1 MIFKRFLLILFIGY
15 GFSQSFQSTHQT
27 QLEYYNQHY
36 AQEEYQANSSTVI
49 LGKSGRQR
57 TPTKEIFGYH
67 PYWMGTAWQNYNYNL
82 LTTIAY
88 FGAEATATGDLSD
101 LHSWPVSGLINMAH
115 ANGVDVVLVVTLFNS
130 SSLTTLLSSNTNRQ
144 NLINNLITQVQAGNA
159 DGVNIDFESM
169 PSSQKQNM
177 VTFITDLTAAF
188 HSSIPGSQVTLAMPA
203 VDWSDGWDY
212 LALAQN
218 SDGLFIMGYDYHYSG
233 SSTTGANAPLT
244 GGSYN
249 VTNTINTYL
258 NETGGLAEKI
268 ILGCPY
274 FGFEWPATSG
284 SPGASTTGTGS
295 AKFYSAQEPLA
306 QSYGKLLD
314 TGSQTPWY
322 RYQNPDWYQGWYDD
336 SLSLSKKYDFALQN
350 NLKGV
355 GMWALG
361 YDGTNPELWESLA
374 DKFGAESAPTVP
386 TELAMTNIGNGS
398 VMIEFGGAIGSD
410 SVTILR
416 GYSNASNVDTLG
428 SYSQRPIVLTDL
440 TIDEPYYLRIYG
452 INSFG
457 SSPTTEMLGIVPTAE
472 NVNVLVV
479 NGFDRLN
486 GTNNSHDFIRQ
497 HGSAIHSSGYAFE
510 SASNE
515 AVIGGNISL
524 NDYEIIDWILGEEG
538 TATST
543 FTSTE
548 QTFVADFLNNGG
560 RLFVSGSEVGYDLSA
575 QGSSDDVQF
584 YNQYLKAQYISDA
597 AGGGQ
602 GVYSGYGVNGSI
614 LDGINS
620 ITFDDG
626 TQGTYDVDWPD
637 GIKPLTGAAVCAKY
651 SGVDYSSRGGMGVSY
666 DGTFSISGSH
676 GAIVYLS
683 VGFEAIYPE
692 NSRNQ
697 IMSEIL
703 NYFEQIPTA
712 STTTENNIPR
722 AFGIESVF
730 PNPSNSTINILL
742 FFPQSH
748 TNYTLSIIDLVG
760 RTILTE
766 NILSTSSGKI
776 NWTWGGETKTG
787 EPASSGVYLA
797 VLSNGKKQSVYK
809 FSLLK

>member
-1 MIFKRFLLILFIGY
+1 
-15 GFSQSFQSTHQT
+15 
-27 QLEYYNQHY
+27 
-36 AQEEYQANSSTVI
+36 
-49 LGKSGRQR
+49 
-57 TPTKEIFGYH
+57 
-67 PYWMGTAWQNYNYNL
+67 
-82 LTTIAY
+82 
-88 FGAEATATGDLSD
+88 
-101 LHSWPVSGLINMAH
+101 
-115 ANGVDVVLVVTLFNS
+115 
-130 SSLTTLLSSNTNRQ
+130 
-144 NLINNLITQVQAGNA
+144 
-159 DGVNIDFESM
+159 
-169 PSSQKQNM
+169 
-177 VTFITDLTAAF
+177 
-188 HSSIPGSQVTLAMPA
+188 
-203 VDWSDGWDY
+203 
-212 LALAQN
+212 
-218 SDGLFIMGYDYHYSG
+218 
-233 SSTTGANAPLT
+233 
-244 GGSYN
+244 
-249 VTNTINTYL
+249 
-258 NETGGLAEKI
+258 
-268 ILGCPY
+268 
-274 FGFEWPATSG
+274 
-284 SPGASTTGTGS
+284 
-295 AKFYSAQEPLA
+295 
-306 QSYGKLLD
+306 
-314 TGSQTPWY
+314 
-322 RYQNPDWYQGWYDD
+322 
-336 SLSLSKKYDFALQN
+336 
-350 NLKGV
+350 
-355 GMWALG
+355 MWALG